1 MNQIYIITT
10 ILLLLCLACGTEE
23 PQQAQAVGLQKIAIE
38 SQEDVDRL
46 RDAGAEIIVQ
56 EDDYVIVRAKNMVQA
71 RELGGV
77 PIEESD
83 LVQRLIRVTP
93 GDSGDL
99 QKAVDVGID
108 LWKVRDDTLIARAF
122 DIYIEKLR
130 ELGFDVEILARD
142 ASQWEGGQ

>member
-1 MNQIYIITT
+1 MNRLFIISIIFL
-10 ILLLLCLACGTEE
+10 ILIGCGSEE
-23 PQQAQAVGLQKIAIE
+23 PQQAQAVVGLQKIAI
-38 SQEDVDRL
+38 QNKDDVDRL
-46 RDAGAEIIVQ
+46 REAGAEIIVE

-71 RELGGV
+71 QKLGGE

-93 GDSGDL
+93 GKSGDL

-108 LWKVRDDTLIARAF
+108 LWKVKGDTLIARAF

-130 ELGFDVEILARD
+130 KQGFEVEILARD
-142 ASQWEGGQ
+142 ASKWEGGQ